1 MTNNNVASVTNGKR
15 FSTQNDSKFL
25 NIIHMAT
32 IKAMKD
38 REKILRISSSLAHNL
53 VQAKQYSQS
62 TIDKIE
68 IEPNTLYNT
77 GRF

>member
-1 MTNNNVASVTNGKR
+1 MASITNGKR
-15 FSTQNDSKFL
+15 FSTHNDSEFL

-32 IKAMKD
+32 IKDRKD
-38 REKILRISSSLAHNL
+38 SEKILEISSSLAHIL

-62 TIDKIE
+62 TPDKIE

>member
-1 MTNNNVASVTNGKR
+1 
-15 FSTQNDSKFL
+15 
-25 NIIHMAT
+25 MAT
-32 IKAMKD
+32 IKDRKD
-38 REKILRISSSLAHNL
+38 SEKILEISSSLAHIL

-62 TIDKIE
+62 TPDKIE